1 MLEQIKSIATTI
13 KSVKYAPFNEGTPDY
28 TVGNQLPDFV
38 FDLIAQALYDDGV
51 RKVYDKNLL
60 GQWDLACKNYHNLSK
75 EQAVKQFVDDLC
87 ECLYVNNYC
96 QEIVTKEIILEAFEA
111 FKKRLYGGS
120 GDGER

>member
-38 FDLIAQALYDDGV
+38 FDLIAKALYDDGV
-51 RKVYDKNLL
+51 RKVYDKTLL
-60 GQWDLACKNYHNLSK
+60 GQWDLACKNYHNISK
-75 EQAVKQFVDDLC
+75 ERAVQEFVDSLC
-87 ECLYVNNYC
+87 ERLYVNNYC

-120 GDGER
+120 GYEQK

>member
-1 MLEQIKSIATTI
+1 
-13 KSVKYAPFNEGTPDY
+13 
-28 TVGNQLPDFV
+28 V
-38 FDLIAQALYDDGV
+38 FDLIAKALYDDGV

-75 EQAVKQFVDDLC
+75 EMAVQQFVDDLC
-87 ECLYVNNYC
+87 ERLYVNNYC

-120 GDGER
+120 GDEER

>member
-13 KSVKYAPFNEGTPDY
+13 KLVKYAPFNEGTPDY

-38 FDLIAQALYDDGV
+38 FNLITKALYDDRV
-51 RKVYDKNLL
+51 RKIYDKNLL
-60 GQWDLACKNYHNLSK
+60 GQWDLACKNYNNLSK
-75 EQAVKQFVDDLC
+75 EQAVQQFVDNLC
-87 ECLYVNNYC
+87 KRLYVNNYC
-96 QEIVTKEIILEAFEA
+96 QEIVTKEIILETFEA

>member
-28 TVGNQLPDFV
+28 VVGNQLPDFV
-38 FDLIAQALYDDGV
+38 FDLIAKELYDDGV

-60 GQWDLACKNYHNLSK
+60 GQWDLACKNYHNLST
-75 EQAVKQFVDDLC
+75 EQAVQQFVDDLC
-87 ECLYVNNYC
+87 ERLYVNNYC

-120 GDGER
+120 GDEGR